1 MVSRHFLQQSAIA
14 ISIASLIYNI
24 AEGVV
29 SVVFGAESSSHSL
42 IFFGIQ
48 SVIEVLSASLVV
60 WRFMNGLKAGE
71 EGDDGSEARMSKD
84 LRIERIATLG
94 IGILLAMLALAAVGT
109 SIASLIAH
117 EHPSPS
123 NASLIIAASATF
135 IMFLFWIPKRYLA
148 KALNSSTM
156 NGEALCTLSCI
167 QFSSALL
174 IGSLIYRVWP
184 GGWWVDSAT
193 SIVIAML
200 FGWEGFKMIRWA
212 SNDKFNGG
220 CCCGQEERKADKK
233 PIPDVTQQPSTAP
246 KRCCGQE
253 EPNAE
258 KQPIP
263 NVMQQ
268 PSAAPKRCCGDSGGC
283 KPSEESSNKV

>member
-1 MVSRHFLQQSAIA
+1 MVSRPFLQKSAIA
-14 ISIASLIYNI
+14 ISIASLFYNI

-29 SVVFGAESSSHSL
+29 SVFFGAESSSHSL

-60 WRFMNGLKAGE
+60 WRFTNGLKAGE
-71 EGDDGSEARMSKD
+71 EGDDGSEVRMSKD
-84 LRIERIATLG
+84 LRFACFPLCHLRLPTHNRTERIATLA

-117 EHPSPS
+117 DHPSPS
-123 NASLIIAASATF
+123 NASLIIAASAAF
-135 IMFLFWIPKRYLA
+135 IMFLFWVPKRYLA

-174 IGSLIYRVWP
+174 IGSLVYRVWR

-193 SIVIAML
+193 AIVIAML

-212 SNDKFNGG
+212 SNDKFNGS
-220 CCCGQEERKADKK
+220 CCCGQEEPKADKQVM
-233 PIPDVTQQPSTAP
+233 PGVTM
-246 KRCCGQE
+246 
-253 EPNAE
+253 
-258 KQPIP
+258 
-263 NVMQQ
+263 MQQ
-268 PSAAPKRCCGDSGGC
+268 PDTAPQRCCGDSGCC
-283 KPSEESSNKV
+283 KPSQESSDKV